1 MEEKVATPAATPTP
15 AGGRSIRNT
24 RLRVTKAF
32 KRLRTRKAPANAGK
46 EQLANLGRLDE
57 EGQETQSEVS
67 GITDV
72 GDDLSFYDDRP
83 RQNSRSKSLP
93 EKTSDATDLSFSQCV
108 ETWREWN

>member
-1 MEEKVATPAATPTP
+1 M
-15 AGGRSIRNT
+15 RNT
-24 RLRVTKAF
+24 RLRVAKAF

-46 EQLANLGRLDE
+46 QQLADLGRLDE
-57 EGQETQSEVS
+57 EGLETHSEIS

-72 GDDLSFYDDRP
+72 GDDLSFYDDQP
-83 RQNSRSKSLP
+83 RKNSRSMSLP